1 VISDSGFK
9 GIGSP
14 SWVAPTQGEAVGFG
28 QSFAVAHFALA
39 FGGDFRKI
47 MSANCMNFP
56 ALPGFK
62 GPPRAG
68 FSRFWVV
75 QTLCWRGSGV
85 SRLTDE
91 RA

>member
-47 MSANCMNFP
+47 RNCQVYE
-56 ALPGFK
+56 
-62 GPPRAG
+62 
-68 FSRFWVV
+68 FSR
-75 QTLCWRGSGV
+75 LCPASKARLVRALSFLGLKSSMFCGSGM
-85 SRLTDE
+85 SR
-91 RA
+91 